1 MPLLKVAKT
10 ASNDVTNA
18 AGEGGKKGEEIPKL
32 KIASLARPLAGSS
45 IKPSTSTSSIP
56 IKLTVVAPPPAGT
69 SHPVSSVGAETAAR
83 NDASGNP
90 PGGREGGRGQSAA
103 IYPLASEASMPPPG
117 RPAKEE
123 MRENVKAEEVEE
135 EDDPDVMDAE
145 EGEGLEDAEMAQAVA
160 GEEPVL
166 LQEEGAVEAYA
177 EARSEQQK
185 QLEELKLKVRR
196 GGRGEGGREGER
208 AVEEVCRAD
217 SWSCSIHARRGSRH
231 MSISFP
237 LMWFLDTHTF
247 PCPPS
252 IVPSLPPLHPLHL
265 AHEYRRTSRRYG
277 RRQVFTQIGIS
288 HGAERDVCALF
299 RSPGIEGRRNETRE
313 GGREG
318 KGETATRLQIR

>member
-1 MPLLKVAKT
+1 MDDTGNTTSQSHTPSDPPASPSGSETALSLPSQKPKLVVLHPPTSSEPSTAAADTLQGGPMPLLKVAKT
-10 ASNDVTNA
+10 ATNDVTNA
-18 AGEGGKKGEEIPKL
+18 AAEGGKKGEEIPKL
-32 KIASLARPLAGSS
+32 KIASFARPLAGSS
-45 IKPSTSTSSIP
+45 VKPSTSTSSIP

-69 SHPVSSVGAETAAR
+69 SRPVSSVGAETAAR

-185 QLEELKLKVRR
+185 QLEELKLK
-196 GGRGEGGREGER
+196 
-208 AVEEVCRAD
+208 
-217 SWSCSIHARRGSRH
+217 AR
-231 MSISFP
+231 I
-237 LMWFLDTHTF
+237 
-247 PCPPS
+247 
-252 IVPSLPPLHPLHL
+252 
-265 AHEYRRTSRRYG
+265 
-277 RRQVFTQIGIS
+277 
-288 HGAERDVCALF
+288 
-299 RSPGIEGRRNETRE
+299 
-313 GGREG
+313 
-318 KGETATRLQIR
+318 